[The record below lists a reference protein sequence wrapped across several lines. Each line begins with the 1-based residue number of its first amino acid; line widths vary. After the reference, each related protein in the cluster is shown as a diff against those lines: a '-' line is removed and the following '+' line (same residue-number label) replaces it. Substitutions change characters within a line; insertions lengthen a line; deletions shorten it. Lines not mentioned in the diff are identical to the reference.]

1 MIENLYKPF
10 NERDIFENI
19 SKVQMFDIKIIIYY
33 YWSQYSHTALQ

>member
-1 MIENLYKPF
+1 MKENLNKPF

-19 SKVQMFDIKIIIYY
+19 SKDQMFNIKIIFFK